1 MKKTMKKI
9 DMKKVMEL
17 LASLK
22 NRFAD
27 LTEDKNY
34 MLSTF
39 DFADPK
45 EEWEYDCVCEDL
57 SETEEAIDRLYDI
70 IYSDDTIIVDDELYY
85 TADEEWD
92 IFFQDNEREPLG
104 ERVILPSPTVY
115 TRSAERS
122 EAPLVT
128 QEDQEGGQ
136 FTTLFTL

>member
-39 DFADPK
+39 EFDCPQD
-45 EEWEYDCVCEDL
+45 EWEYDCVCEEL
-57 SETEEAIDRLYDI
+57 SETRQAIDRLYDI

-85 TADEEWD
+85 TEEEEWD
-92 IFFQDNEREPLG
+92 IFF
-104 ERVILPSPTVY
+104 
-115 TRSAERS
+115 
-122 EAPLVT
+122 
-128 QEDQEGGQ
+128 
-136 FTTLFTL
+136 